1 MFDQENH
8 TIDPVT
14 GFVIHKDDGHLIGIE
29 QVPAP
34 VVRGVEWPKWVVPHD
49 SQIQRKKTEGAPDH
63 VSTPGFADYNVN
75 RVNGEV
81 MVLVANEDEEKV
93 ATGEYK
99 EAEVEPLA
107 DDDTTRRAVR
117 ADVARAKLA
126 LANALAREEA
136 QKQDDIENEEVARR
150 VTERQELE
158 VRNLEAA
165 DAAAKA
171 QRERTA
177 GSLGVDVDPRYVPS
191 TVRPGD
197 WRGKTGDVGSVVNS
211 DVDPRYVP
219 SNDRQADQRT
229 VEPEHLSVD
238 QQRAETG
245 VDVRRSGQRPNDTA
259 DLTENART
267 AERSHTP
274 GQPYSRP
281 SVQPYTPPNE
291 QLANPTDRNPGQPNR
306 ATPVYPTNKG

>member
-1 MFDQENH
+1 
-8 TIDPVT
+8 
-14 GFVIHKDDGHLIGIE
+14 
-29 QVPAP
+29 
-34 VVRGVEWPKWVVPHD
+34 VEWPKWVVPHD

-63 VSTPGFADYNVN
+63 VSTPGFANYHVN
-75 RVNGEV
+75 RVNGEI
-81 MVLVANEDEEKV
+81 MVLVADEDEEKV

-99 EAEVEPLA
+99 EAEVEPLV

-136 QKQDDIENEEVARR
+136 QKQDDIENKEVARR

-197 WRGKTGDVGSVVNS
+197 WRGKTGDTGPVVNS
-211 DVDPRYVP
+211 DVDPRSAP
-219 SNDRQADQRT
+219 SN
-229 VEPEHLSVD
+229 
-238 QQRAETG
+238 
-245 VDVRRSGQRPNDTA
+245 VRTA
-259 DLTENART
+259 DRPPY
-267 AERSHTP
+267 TP
-274 GQPYSRP
+274 GQPYNRP
-281 SVQPYTPPNE
+281 VERSYTPNAQTEPAVPTE
-291 QLANPTDRNPGQPNR
+291 QRVPGQLNR

>member
-63 VSTPGFADYNVN
+63 VSTPGFANYHVN

-81 MVLVANEDEEKV
+81 MVLVADEDEEKV

-99 EAEVEPLA
+99 EAEAEPLV

-136 QKQDDIENEEVARR
+136 QKQDDIENKEVARR

-197 WRGKTGDVGSVVNS
+197 WRGKTGDTGPVVNS
-211 DVDPRYVP
+211 DVDPRSAP
-219 SNDRQADQRT
+219 SN
-229 VEPEHLSVD
+229 
-238 QQRAETG
+238 
-245 VDVRRSGQRPNDTA
+245 VRTA
-259 DLTENART
+259 DRPPY
-267 AERSHTP
+267 TP
-274 GQPYSRP
+274 GQPYNRP
-281 SVQPYTPPNE
+281 VERSYTPNAQTEPAVPTE
-291 QLANPTDRNPGQPNR
+291 QRVPGQLNR